1 MSLFCLEINTNSPRY
16 ILGMCIGK
24 LKDIKKSL
32 NSEKKEIELARRL
45 ELIRTLGEDASK
57 FHIIDRREMSPEL
70 IKEFR
75 LALDPTS
82 DSIRSVIP
90 SSEKIRVRVGPANY
104 EIRYN
109 YDLRL
114 GVGGPKILPDG
125 RTRDFCV
132 HLIDASKLYTRQE
145 IDRMNNGF
153 GLDVFGFAGGYWTQ
167 PDGSVSP
174 ICRHSWF
181 QNIVIRK

>member
-1 MSLFCLEINTNSPRY
+1 
-16 ILGMCIGK
+16 MCISN
-24 LKDIKKSL
+24 LSDIKKSIQRDI
-32 NSEKKEIELARRL
+32 KEIELQRRL
-45 ELIRTLGEDASK
+45 ELINGLGEPLSRYD
-57 FHIIDRREMSPEL
+57 IIDRREMSPEL
-70 IKEFR
+70 VNEFR
-75 LALDPTS
+75 MALDPKS

-90 SSEKIRVRVGPANY
+90 SSEKPRIRVGPSQY

-109 YDLRL
+109 YDLRAD
-114 GVGGPKILPDG
+114 VNGPKILPDG

-132 HLIDASKLYTRQE
+132 HLIDASKLYTREE

-153 GLDVFGFAGGYWTQ
+153 GLDVFEFSGGYWTQ

-174 ICRHSWF
+174 KCRHSWY

>member
-1 MSLFCLEINTNSPRY
+1 
-16 ILGMCIGK
+16 MCISN
-24 LKDIKKSL
+24 LANIKKSI
-32 NSEKKEIELARRL
+32 EKDNKEIELSRRL
-45 ELIRTLGEDASK
+45 ELINGLGEPLSK
-57 FHIIDRREMSPEL
+57 YDIVDRREMSPEL
-70 IKEFR
+70 VNEFR
-75 LALDPTS
+75 MALDPKS

-90 SSEKIRVRVGPANY
+90 SSEKPRIRVGPSQY

-109 YDLRL
+109 YDLRMD
-114 GVGGPKILPDG
+114 VNGPKILPDG

-132 HLIDASKLYTRQE
+132 HLIDASKLYTREE

-153 GLDVFGFAGGYWTQ
+153 GLDVFEFSGGYWTQ

-174 ICRHSWF
+174 KCRHSWY

>member
-1 MSLFCLEINTNSPRY
+1 MINGFHLKY

-24 LKDIKKSL
+24 LNDIKKAADR
-32 NSEKKEIELARRL
+32 EKKQIALARQI

-57 FHIIDRREMSPEL
+57 FDIIDRREMSPEL
-70 IKEFR
+70 IQQFHM
-75 LALDPTS
+75 ALDPTS

-90 SSEKIRVRVGPANY
+90 SSEKVRVRVGPSQY

-109 YDLRL
+109 YDLRQ
-114 GVGGPKILPDG
+114 GVDGPKILPDG
-125 RTRDFCV
+125 RTRDFCE
-132 HLIDASKLYTRQE
+132 HLIDADKLYTRQE

-153 GLDVFGFAGGYWTQ
+153 PLSVFEFAGGYWTQ

-174 ICRHSWF
+174 KCRHSWF
-181 QNIVIRK
+181 QNIVVRK